1 MGKFVYNG
9 EVAMILPTLGLV
21 VSKGDVFEAPD
32 DLNVAG
38 IAPSK
43 AKVTLS
49 AEVAPVASPDAS
61 EAPDEA
67 LAETPT
73 DTAAPAASN

>member
-1 MGKFVYNG
+1 VGKFVYNG
-9 EVAMILPTLGLV
+9 DVDLVLPSLGLTIT
-21 VSKGDVFEAPD
+21 KGDVFEAPD
-32 DLNVAG
+32 DLNVVG

-43 AKVTLS
+43 AKVTVS
-49 AEVAPVASPDAS
+49 ADATPVADTKTS

-67 LAETPT
+67 PAETPT